1 MGKMWVALR
10 FLLVAIAVSTYISAC
25 GGSGSSTASTAGSTA
40 KTASWTNVSVRA
52 LDGRININWDKAAG
66 STFGTALST
75 YNIYCSTTP
84 TGIVQAGNR
93 IASNYAGTSF
103 DHSNVTNGQRYYYVV
118 TEVSAAGEGPG
129 SLAVCATPYTAA
141 PAAPFGLKVTSLDS
155 AVKLDFLVPTPVT
168 PSSVSYNLYRS
179 TTRAGLTSASKI
191 ASSLVATT
199 YSDPNITNGT
209 IYYYALTTVVSG
221 KESAFSPI
229 AAFQPLA
236 KTAAVDSSATQLA
249 SFASPTDMSVEPG
262 NASCTIRWSDVAP
275 LVISNPDP
283 ATSATPYY
291 ILYWSDTP
299 DVMANI
305 KGQKDDAAKALV
317 KDANGI
323 FSYKLTGLTNGAMYY
338 FLITAAVRGTAGA
351 PIQGRSTPGPVVS
364 ATPSP
369 KTPATP
375 AGLSA
380 TQGTQQVALSWSK
393 DTSGLSGVT
402 YNIYVSTTDANSPA
416 ELMAKG
422 DKKNNS
428 DSSKTYFTHTGLTA
442 GQAYFYVVTAVVA
455 GEGESAPSS
464 IVSVTLFKDSTLAAV
479 NGAVTA
485 GYTLELQGSFATNSI
500 KGIQFEVIIPPGLT
514 LRSDAASGVPL
525 SGIVTTSLS
534 SAAAEASVLSWY
546 NPSDGVLHLG
556 MTTNK
561 GIGVGDLAT
570 ITCDIVPGWA
580 KPSATAFSVRNIKAV
595 DGTTTTIS
603 GVTVTVK

>member
-10 FLLVAIAVSTYISAC
+10 FLLVAIAVSTYLSAC
-25 GGSGSSTASTAGSTA
+25 GGSGSSTASTADSTA

-52 LDGRININWDKAAG
+52 LDGRININWDKAVG

-75 YNIYCSTTP
+75 YNVYCSTNP
-84 TGIVQAGNR
+84 VAIMQAGNR
-93 IASNYAGTSF
+93 IAANYAGTSF
-103 DHSNVTNGQRYYYVV
+103 DHTDVTNGQRYYYVV
-118 TEVSAAGEGPG
+118 TEVSAAGEGPA
-129 SLAVCATPYTAA
+129 SRMVSATPYAA
-141 PAAPFGLKVTSLDS
+141 LPAAPFGLKVTARDS
-155 AVKLDFLVPTPVT
+155 AVKLDFPAPTPATTV
-168 PSSVSYNLYRS
+168 SVSYNVYRS
-179 TTRAGLTSASKI
+179 TTITGLGTDTSKI
-191 ASSLVATT
+191 ASSLTDLT
-199 YSDPNITNGT
+199 YNDNNPQIIKNGT
-209 IYYYALTTVVSG
+209 TYYYALTTVVAG

-229 AAFQPLA
+229 A
-236 KTAAVDSSATQLA
+236 TARPQATTPAVDNTPENGLLAAFSSPAET
-249 SFASPTDMSVEPG
+249 SVKPG
-262 NASCTIRWSDVAP
+262 DCSCTIKWPDVPSLKITGSDKVGSTAP
-275 LVISNPDP
+275 V
-283 ATSATPYY
+283 Y
-291 ILYWSDTP
+291 ILYWSNSP
-299 DVMANI
+299 DVIANKI
-305 KGQKDDAAKALV
+305 GQRVIDPKDVTSD
-317 KDANGI
+317 G
-323 FSYKLTGLTNGAMYY
+323 FKLTGLKNGSIYY
-338 FLITAAVRGTAGA
+338 FQITAAVKGTADA
-351 PIQGRSTPGPVVS
+351 PIEGRYTTGPVVA
-364 ATPSP
+364 ATPGL

-380 TQGTQQVALSWSK
+380 TQGSQQVALSWSK

-442 GQAYFYVVTAVVA
+442 GQAYFFVVTAVVA

-479 NGAVTA
+479 NGAATA

-500 KGIQFEVIIPPGLT
+500 KGIQLEVVIPPGLT
-514 LRSDAASGVPL
+514 LKTDTVSGAPL
-525 SGIVTTSLS
+525 SGIVT
-534 SAAAEASVLSWY
+534 AAAADASLLSWY
-546 NPSDGVLHLG
+546 DPSDGVLHLG

-595 DGTTTTIS
+595 DGTTATIS